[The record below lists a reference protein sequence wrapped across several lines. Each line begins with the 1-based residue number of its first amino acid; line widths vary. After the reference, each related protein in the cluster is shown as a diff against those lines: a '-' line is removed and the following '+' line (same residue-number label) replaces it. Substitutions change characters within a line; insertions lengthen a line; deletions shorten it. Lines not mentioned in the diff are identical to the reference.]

1 VLIPD
6 AYTDAIERDRVLSII
21 KANQGQLPILGNS
34 VVRDPYLFQAEP
46 KSLANL
52 VISVPINSD
61 DRQSI
66 DAARLAQSPNWWGSK
81 SQIADRTINSYDA
94 MQVLLTATDKVN
106 SRLEVQ
112 QNLQRR
118 DFVARGITGKISFQG
133 SDRAEPITSLITPL
147 CINNKCDGFQ
157 TIP

>member
-1 VLIPD
+1 
-6 AYTDAIERDRVLSII
+6 
-21 KANQGQLPILGNS
+21 
-34 VVRDPYLFQAEP
+34 
-46 KSLANL
+46 
-52 VISVPINSD
+52 
-61 DRQSI
+61 
-66 DAARLAQSPNWWGSK
+66 
-81 SQIADRTINSYDA
+81 
-94 MQVLLTATDKVN
+94 LTAMDKVN

-147 CINNKCDGFQ
+147 CIKNKCDGFQ